1 MRLRE
6 GGIEIYDMI
15 VNWLQVGKKEFMELA
30 VIEHNHSERFVNGF
44 MIELL
49 GS

>member
-6 GGIEIYDMI
+6 GGTEIYDMI
-15 VNWLQVGKKEFMELA
+15 VNWLRVKKKEFMELA
-30 VIEHNHSERFVNGF
+30 VIEHNHRERIANGF

-49 GS
+49 AT